1 MIQVRIE
8 TITNGN
14 YPVSVFISDIYGN
27 NSVQL
32 GTINPGPV
40 PPQVFYNETIP
51 AIFESAPQ
59 IMLKMIDNDGCEKFK
74 ILDCTF
80 GCTFQIIVD
89 EIVFL

>member
-8 TITNGN
+8 AIDNGN

-40 PPQVFYNETIP
+40 PPQVFYNESIP
-51 AIFESAPQ
+51 IIFQDAPQ
-59 IMLKMIDNDGCEKFK
+59 IMLKLVDNEGCEKFR
-74 ILDCTF
+74 ILDCTY
-80 GCTFQIIVD
+80 GCAFQIIVD
-89 EIVFL
+89 DFVFL